1 MLSPENSLRNDDNFG
16 FHDKVFQNEMNK
28 LMKATDENY
37 NKMLF
42 KETLKTGF
50 FEMQTARD
58 KYRELTI
65 NEEGMHKK
73 LVHQFIE
80 WQALALAPI
89 CPHVSEFLWMEILG
103 NVDQV
108 VIKSSAYLMK
118 AAGEFRSKFKV
129 AC

>member
-1 MLSPENSLRNDDNFG
+1 MLSTEALESKLLFFSFLADGMRLALADSGDGIEDANYVVNVAEAGILRLYTFIEWVKEMLSPENNLRNDESFG

-58 KYRELTI
+58 KYR
-65 NEEGMHKK
+65 
-73 LVHQFIE
+73 
-80 WQALALAPI
+80 
-89 CPHVSEFLWMEILG
+89 
-103 NVDQV
+103 
-108 VIKSSAYLMK
+108 
-118 AAGEFRSKFKV
+118 
-129 AC
+129 